1 MGSESSGGRSSMN
14 SRFAALIARVRAQ
27 RMLSTLAILATLS
40 VGIMI
45 GTVLSRS
52 SVRGN
57 SHPDAALLP
66 AMQSPQQLS
75 NTFGKVAKQIE
86 PAVVNVSTE
95 STPKVRTRSNRPNR
109 GGQNNGGEAAPR
121 RCLCPLAWG
130 GGRRGAGDY
139 GV

>member
-86 PAVVNVSTE
+86 PAVVNGSTE
-95 STPKVRTRSNRPNR
+95 PPPKARTRGNRPNR
-109 GGQNNGGEAAPR
+109 AGQNNGGGKPFPDVFFR
-121 RCLCPLAWG
+121 LFCG
-130 GGRRGAGDY
+130 QGRRGPGGEED
-139 GV
+139 